1 MMKIDPRVYIYN
13 LYDEEIEVDVELL
26 EDGCKSGLNLT
37 TGEEVTLTDSQI
49 REARDM
55 FMLLVEEYETYKSD
69 YYNEW

>member
-1 MMKIDPRVYIYN
+1 MMRIDPRVYIYN

>member
-1 MMKIDPRVYIYN
+1 MMRIDPRVYIYN

-26 EDGCKSGLNLT
+26 EDGCKSGLKLT

>member
-26 EDGCKSGLNLT
+26 EDGCESGLNLT

>member
-1 MMKIDPRVYIYN
+1 MMRIDPRVYIYN

-26 EDGCKSGLNLT
+26 EDGCESGLNLT

-55 FMLLVEEYETYKSD
+55 FMLLVEEYEAYKSD

>member
-1 MMKIDPRVYIYN
+1 MMRIDPRVYIYN

-26 EDGCKSGLNLT
+26 EDGCESGLNLT

>member
-1 MMKIDPRVYIYN
+1 MMRIDPRVYIYDQDDN
-13 LYDEEIEVDVELL
+13 EIEVDMELL
-26 EDGCKSGLNLT
+26 EGGCESGLNLT

-55 FMLLVEEYETYKSD
+55 FMLLVEEYEAYKSD

>member
-1 MMKIDPRVYIYN
+1 MMRIDPRVYIYN

-55 FMLLVEEYETYKSD
+55 FMLLVEEYEAYKSD

>member
-1 MMKIDPRVYIYN
+1 MQF
-13 LYDEEIEVDVELL
+13 L
-26 EDGCKSGLNLT
+26 EDGCESGLNLT

-55 FMLLVEEYETYKSD
+55 FMLLVEEYEAYKSD

>member
-1 MMKIDPRVYIYN
+1 MTKIDPRVYIYN

-26 EDGCKSGLNLT
+26 EDGCESGLNLT